1 MPASSSATAEH
12 IKNVNTRYHDA
23 AADSYD
29 AKWGIDFGDVG
40 QAQVRRKLAKA
51 LGREPKRFG
60 SALEIGCG
68 TGYFGLNLLQLGTI
82 GSLTATDISQGMLAS
97 MRDSADRLG
106 LEVETHATEAES
118 LPFEDESF
126 DLVFGHAILHHIPD
140 LRRAF
145 SEFARVL
152 RPGGMVA
159 FCGEPSRYGDRI
171 AAVPKRA
178 GLLFAPVWRAAL
190 RAAPAGNGSDCGHDH
205 GLEPEVDVHSFA
217 PTQLTDLV
225 EGEGFGEA
233 RIRGEELLANAWG
246 WTLRT
251 LEASAQ
257 PEDVPLGWRL
267 FAFRSYMAL
276 QRVDTSLLEPRLP
289 PQLFYNLVLSARKPA

>member
-1 MPASSSATAEH
+1 
-12 IKNVNTRYHDA
+12 
-23 AADSYD
+23 
-29 AKWGIDFGDVG
+29 
-40 QAQVRRKLAKA
+40 
-51 LGREPKRFG
+51 
-60 SALEIGCG
+60 
-68 TGYFGLNLLQLGTI
+68 
-82 GSLTATDISQGMLAS
+82 
-97 MRDSADRLG
+97 
-106 LEVETHATEAES
+106 
-118 LPFEDESF
+118 
-126 DLVFGHAILHHIPD
+126 
-140 LRRAF
+140 
-145 SEFARVL
+145 
-152 RPGGMVA
+152 MVA

-190 RAAPAGNGSDCGHDH
+190 RAAPAGNGPDCGHDH
-205 GLEPEVDVHSFA
+205 RLEPEVDVHSFA

-225 EGEGFGEA
+225 EGQGFGEA